1 MIKVIRNGTVIT
13 MDDSRG
19 LKYEKLDI
27 VINDDTSIMGEE
39 DTCMLDENGIEENT
53 DLIEDETSLLD
64 CEDDTNLLDN
74 EDETSLLGMSE
85 EDEEE
90 TSLLGEEKPEDGFS
104 ETFTKEF
111 EIIVTHSDTII

>member
-1 MIKVIRNGTVIT
+1 
-13 MDDSRG
+13 
-19 LKYEKLDI
+19 
-27 VINDDTSIMGEE
+27 
-39 DTCMLDENGIEENT
+39 
-53 DLIEDETSLLD
+53 
-64 CEDDTNLLDN
+64 
-74 EDETSLLGMSE
+74 MSE